1 MTDFDIVP
9 SVDAPASGICS
20 STPPRDLP
28 RRQAPDL
35 DGRDCPA
42 NGVTTRAWLA
52 GRVVGGRE
60 LVVSDEMRPIV
71 EPSADEQ
78 LAKDLVEQARTEG
91 VQLVPVAC

>member
-1 MTDFDIVP
+1 
-9 SVDAPASGICS
+9 
-20 STPPRDLP
+20 
-28 RRQAPDL
+28 
-35 DGRDCPA
+35 
-42 NGVTTRAWLA
+42 
-52 GRVVGGRE
+52 VVGGRE